1 MEVYQVPVQIAA
13 RAGSCPAGRAGSAV
27 AQRKKI
33 RWGTGRKMLIAISLD
48 TAAFWDKSNWWT
60 WRRMP
65 GREWKSDM
73 TPEKGSWGSLQQA
86 FYIFFFNSHAVPVNA
101 KCCQKVPA
109 CFFLSIFAFF
119 FAFFFEQTWIS
130 HALVEDA
137 GGLAFTCCSL
147 TNRSF

>member
-27 AQRKKI
+27 TQRKKI

-86 FYIFFFNSHAVPVNA
+86 FFIFFLIPMLYQLMPNVA
-101 KCCQKVPA
+101 KKFPLVS
-109 CFFLSIFAFF
+109 FFLFF
-119 FAFFFEQTWIS
+119 LFFFEQTWIS

-147 TNRSF
+147 TYRSF